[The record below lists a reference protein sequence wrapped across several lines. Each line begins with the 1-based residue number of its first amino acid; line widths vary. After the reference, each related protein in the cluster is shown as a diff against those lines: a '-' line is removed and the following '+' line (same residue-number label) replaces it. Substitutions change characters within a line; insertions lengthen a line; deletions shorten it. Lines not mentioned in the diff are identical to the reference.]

1 MTTDRPLLFDPH
13 HPYKVTYSVIMM
25 VVFSYFLTGRVVGLW
40 YAGWCMEALIEGVVV
55 LSMLISAC
63 IVTYECI
70 THHWRKGGR
79 YPADESTQ
87 GATASK
93 FGPSP

>member
-13 HPYKVTYSVIMM
+13 HPYKVTYSVTMLLA
-25 VVFSYFLTGRVVGLW
+25 FSYFLTARVVGLW
-40 YAGWCMEALIEGVVV
+40 DAGWRMEALIEGVVV
-55 LSMLISAC
+55 LSMLVSAC

-70 THHWRKGGR
+70 IHHWHKGGGT
-79 YPADESTQ
+79 PVSEESQ
-87 GATASK
+87 NSAAST